1 MIDCVVAPLDQRND
15 VPPAAVS
22 VTLPPAQKVVAPLAV
37 IVAVGDGLTVTLI
50 AADVPEQPDAS
61 VTVTL
66 YEPAVATVID
76 CDFAP
81 LDQRY
86 DAPDVAVS
94 VTLPPVQKLVGPLAV
109 MIGVK
114 APTLTVAV
122 PVFGQLFASVTETFN
137 VTADED
143 VGLNVIAFV
152 PLPDTIVPLVI
163 VHVNVPLAIGGTDAD
178 AVLPAQMLD
187 GALIVALGF
196 GLTVTTLGADVA
208 VQLLA
213 LPTVTV

>member
-1 MIDCVVAPLDQRND
+1 MIDCVV
-15 VPPAAVS
+15 
-22 VTLPPAQKVVAPLAV
+22 
-37 IVAVGDGLTVTLI
+37 
-50 AADVPEQPDAS
+50 
-61 VTVTL
+61 
-66 YEPAVATVID
+66 
-76 CDFAP
+76 AP

-143 VGLNVIAFV
+143 VGLHVIAFV

-163 VHVNVPLAIGGTDAD
+163 VHVKVPPAIEGTDAD
-178 AVLPAQMLD
+178 AVLPAQTLD

-196 GLTVTTLGADVA
+196 GLTVTTVGADVA